1 MTPWMISALA
11 LSLSLSMGELGATV
25 MIYPPGWTT
34 LPVTI
39 FSLTDRGNIADGS
52 ALTIVLA
59 GVTLLLNIPISAIV
73 EHLAGVA
80 GIAQLPAAGGVIL
93 VIISL
98 LLTTIA
104 GLIPSR
110 IASRKDPVEALR
122 TE

>member
-1 MTPWMISALA
+1 MTPTL
-11 LSLSLSMGELGATV
+11 MGC
-25 MIYPPGWTT
+25 I
-34 LPVTI
+34 
-39 FSLTDRGNIADGS
+39 
-52 ALTIVLA
+52 
-59 GVTLLLNIPISAIV
+59 
-73 EHLAGVA
+73 LAGVA